1 MGEKNKGE
9 RENKKKGV
17 SLIYVLVVLSMISV
31 FSVSFIHFVR
41 EKTEIVSLKSGSKNS
56 IPLNYL
62 INKENENAEKIMLR
76 GIMYNGI
83 LIFPE
88 NKEQYFDSK
97 IEMDLSGNTV
107 ITKIIFLPENTGSI
121 GNFKISRISDGNGS
135 EYRLPLDLN
144 TVYNDLEILYTKKIL
159 GKELRFVEK
168 ISFKRI
174 NPTLVEITLKEKE
187 FLKDDN

>member
-41 EKTEIVSLKSGSKNS
+41 EKTEIISLKSGSKNS

-88 NKEQYFDSK
+88 NKEQYFNSK

-107 ITKIIFLPENTGSI
+107 IT

-174 NPTLVEITLKEKE
+174 NPTSVEITLKEKE

>member
-17 SLIYVLVVLSMISV
+17 SLIYVLIVLSMISV

-62 INKENENAEKIMLR
+62 INKENENAEKIMLK
-76 GIMYNGI
+76 GMMYNGI

-88 NKEQYFDSK
+88 NKEQYFNSK

-107 ITKIIFLPENTGSI
+107 ITKVIFLPENTGSM
-121 GNFKISRISDGNGS
+121 GAFQISRISDRNGS

-168 ISFKRI
+168 IFFKRI
-174 NPTLVEITLKEKE
+174 NPTSVEIILKEKE
-187 FLKDDN
+187 FLKSDN

>member
-9 RENKKKGV
+9 KENKKKGV

-88 NKEQYFDSK
+88 NKEQYF
-97 IEMDLSGNTV
+97 N
-107 ITKIIFLPENTGSI
+107 
-121 GNFKISRISDGNGS
+121 
-135 EYRLPLDLN
+135 
-144 TVYNDLEILYTKKIL
+144 
-159 GKELRFVEK
+159 
-168 ISFKRI
+168 
-174 NPTLVEITLKEKE
+174 
-187 FLKDDN
+187 